1 MSDYLKQ
8 ILNNLGR
15 GLALSIFS
23 LSMAFANPVDI
34 NNASLADLEDL
45 PLTEGQVRAVYEYV
59 QYHGPLESVYE
70 LVNISELKHSDIEAL
85 KPILVLKPD
94 LNAAINTRL
103 QDQYRKVEDWTST
116 EGASEGLM
124 ELWLERL
131 AEPINVNT
139 ATYDDLV
146 SFQNVSQIDAVAVLK
161 LRAEVDSIGSA
172 RWLRNAVGL
181 SYYGYRNLREF
192 VTYSEPEGGQMHI
205 WYNMVMKTI
214 PSTNSEDEAATA
226 SQQLE
231 LLESS
236 RLLGNAVSRPDIL
249 HKFSFS
255 NSRHW
260 KVGFSY
266 NRQLGEDHRYISDK
280 RWRNATVDTLLE
292 KLDIEQMRL
301 PELKAHLTISNLN
314 LGPFHLDRL
323 VLGNYSATIGQG
335 LVMQSTDFRSPRYS
349 GYGWNKRVTGIFS
362 DLSRSQEYALRG
374 AGIQGSLFSNFKL
387 MAFASKNDR
396 DAILNTDGESFT
408 SLITMYP
415 RDDYGYVVQDTLNM
429 LNAVEEV
436 TYGGNIRYEFTPGT
450 FVGFSSYETLYD
462 KELRPDPL
470 LTLILP
476 ANTGLFLNSSGN
488 GADTEVAA
496 MHASSAASS
505 LWDAARSNRR
515 VQGLEFSTVISN
527 LALQVEWA
535 VLDKDS
541 EIFSVKQD
549 PRALVANAY
558 LQFENFNFMVLYRD
572 YDLGFDNPYQ
582 RSFSNY
588 QRYKSSIFEDYY
600 YLKNPAFSYL
610 YTGAAQPQAERGV
623 FVSSRY
629 QMHRAWLLTTNFDTW
644 TRVADGSR
652 YFRTVA
658 TLEYRPTFNY
668 RFRVRQKWQARGRF
682 NIFAPTGYENRETIL
697 TARMRLSGFDQL
709 EVIYANSGTQFDP
722 RRRLTIDLATGAN
735 NNSAVGQAYSPGNAL
750 GFTVTH
756 NFTESFKLIG
766 HAAYYKGFFWS
777 FEDTDFQVFD
787 SPNGAIRWY
796 LTAFSRLGNHWAVRA
811 KLTWDEGSAIS
822 NYAFGAPSTSARSPQ
837 TGINYFTEATDFRI
851 QLDYAF

>member
-1 MSDYLKQ
+1 MNTQTTK
-8 ILNNLGR
+8 IFKKLGR
-15 GLALSIFS
+15 VCGFSILMLTFAL
-23 LSMAFANPVDI
+23 ANPVDI
-34 NNASLADLEDL
+34 NNASLSELQDL
-45 PLTEGQVRAVYEYV
+45 PLSDGQKQAVYEYV
-59 QYHGPLESVYE
+59 QYHGPLESIYE
-70 LVNISELKHSDIEAL
+70 LVNVTELQHADIEAL
-85 KPILVLKPD
+85 KPRLVLNPD
-94 LNAAINTRL
+94 ENAATNTRL
-103 QDQYRKVEDWTST
+103 QDQYRKVENWTST

-161 LRAEVDSIGSA
+161 LRTEVDSIGSA
-172 RWLRNAVGL
+172 RWLRNAIGL

-192 VTYSEPEGGQMHI
+192 VRYDEPVGGQWHI

-214 PSTNSEDEAATA
+214 PSTSSTEEEAN
-226 SQQLE
+226 QLFE
-231 LLESS
+231 
-236 RLLGNAVSRPDIL
+236 RTGPPDIL

-255 NSRHW
+255 NSPHW
-260 KVGFSY
+260 KAGMSY
-266 NRQLGEDHRYISDK
+266 NRHLGEGHRYFNDGDIPEVKASFTVSDY
-280 RWRNATVDTLLE
+280 D
-292 KLDIEQMRL
+292 
-301 PELKAHLTISNLN
+301 
-314 LGPFHLDRL
+314 LGPLHLDRV
-323 VLGNYSATIGQG
+323 VLGNFSATIAQG

-349 GYGWNKRVTGIFS
+349 GYGWNKRVNGIFS
-362 DLSRSQEYALRG
+362 DLSRTQEYALRG
-374 AGIQGSLFSNFKL
+374 MGVQGSVMDKIKL
-387 MAFASKNDR
+387 MGFVSKNDR
-396 DAILNTDGESFT
+396 DAILNNDGESFT
-408 SLITMYP
+408 ALITMYP
-415 RDDYGYVVQDTLNM
+415 RDNYGYFVQDTLGM
-429 LNAVEEV
+429 LNAVKEV
-436 TYGGNIRYEFTPGT
+436 TYGGNVRYEFTPGT
-450 FVGFSSYETLYD
+450 FVGFSTYESLYD
-462 KELRPDPL
+462 KELRPDPMV
-470 LTLILP
+470 TLINS

-505 LWDAARSNRR
+505 LWDEAKANRR

-527 LALQVEWA
+527 LALQMEWA

-541 EIFSVKQD
+541 EIQSVKDD
-549 PRALVANAY
+549 PQALVANAY
-558 LQFENFNFMVLYRD
+558 LQFDNFNFMVLYRD

-610 YTGAAQPQAERGV
+610 YNGASQPQAERGV
-623 FVSSRY
+623 YVSSRY

-658 TLEYRPTFNY
+658 TLEYRPSFNY

-682 NIFAPTGYENRETIL
+682 NIFAPTGYENRETIM
-697 TARMRLSGFDQL
+697 TARMRLSGYDQL
-709 EVIYANSGTQFDP
+709 QVTYSNSATQFDA

-756 NFTESFKLIG
+756 NYTTSFKLIG
-766 HAAYYKGFFWS
+766 HVAYYKGFFWS

-787 SPNGAIRWY
+787 SPNGSIRWY
-796 LTAFSRLGNHWAVRA
+796 MTAFSRLGNHWAVRA

-822 NYAFGAPSTSARSPQ
+822 NYAFGAPSSSTRSPQ
-837 TGINYFTEATDFRI
+837 TGLNYYTEATDFRI

>member
-1 MSDYLKQ
+1 MIIKTLEIFKKMGS
-8 ILNNLGR
+8 IAMIS
-15 GLALSIFS
+15 ALMLTVAWS
-23 LSMAFANPVDI
+23 NPVDI
-34 NNASLADLEDL
+34 NNASILELQDL
-45 PLTEGQVRAVYEYV
+45 PLTEEQMQAVYEYV
-59 QYHGPLESVYE
+59 QYHGPLESIYE
-70 LVNISELKHSDIEAL
+70 LVNVSELEHHDIEAL
-85 KPILVLKPD
+85 KSRLILKPD
-94 LNAAINTRL
+94 ENASTNTRL

-161 LRAEVDSIGSA
+161 LRTEVDSIGSA
-172 RWLRNAVGL
+172 RWLRNAIGL

-192 VTYSEPEGGQMHI
+192 VTYSEPEGGQWHV
-205 WYNMVMKTI
+205 WYNMVVKTI
-214 PSTNSEDEAATA
+214 PSTNSTDEEAAA
-226 SQQLE
+226 SSQSDAWAQ
-231 LLESS
+231 
-236 RLLGNAVSRPDIL
+236 NALSQPDIL
-249 HKFSFS
+249 HKLSFT

-260 KVGFSY
+260 KAGLSY
-266 NRQLGEDHRYISDK
+266 NRQLGEDHRYFNGGDF
-280 RWRNATVDTLLE
+280 
-292 KLDIEQMRL
+292 
-301 PELKAHLTISNLN
+301 PELKLSFTLSDFD
-314 LGPFHLDRL
+314 LGPFHLDRM
-323 VLGNYSATIGQG
+323 VLGNYSATIAQG

-349 GYGWNKRVTGIFS
+349 GYGWNKRVNGIYS
-362 DLSRSQEYALRG
+362 DLTRTQQYALRG
-374 AGIQGSLFSNFKL
+374 VGVQGSIFKKINL
-387 MAFASKNDR
+387 MGFVSKNDR
-396 DAILNTDGESFT
+396 DAILNNDGQSFT

-415 RDDYGYVVQDTLNM
+415 RGDYGYFVQDTLDM

-450 FVGFSSYETLYD
+450 FVGFSTYESLYD
-462 KELRPDPL
+462 KELRPDPMV
-470 LTLILP
+470 TLINP

-496 MHASSAASS
+496 MHASSATSS
-505 LWDAARSNRR
+505 LWDAAKSNRR

-527 LALQVEWA
+527 LALQLEWA

-541 EIFSVKQD
+541 EIQSVKND
-549 PRALVANAY
+549 PQALVANAY
-558 LQFENFNFMVLYRD
+558 LQFDNFNFMVLYRD

-610 YTGAAQPQAERGV
+610 YAGASQPQAERGV
-623 FVSSRY
+623 YVSSRY
-629 QMHRAWLLTTNFDTW
+629 QMHRAWVMTTNFDTW
-644 TRVADGSR
+644 TRVSDASR

-668 RFRVRQKWQARGRF
+668 RFRIRQKWQARGRF

-697 TARMRLSGFDQL
+697 TAKMRLSGFDQL
-709 EVIYANSGTQFDP
+709 QVTYVMGQTQFDP

-735 NNSAVGQAYSPGNAL
+735 NNSAVGQALSPGNAL

-766 HAAYYKGFFWS
+766 HVAYYKGFFWS

-787 SPNGAIRWY
+787 SPNGSIRWY
-796 LTAFSRLGNHWAVRA
+796 LTTFSRLGNHWAVRA
-811 KLTWDEGSAIS
+811 KLTWDEGSALS
-822 NYAFGAPSTSARSPQ
+822 NYAFGAPSQSTRSPQ
-837 TGINYFTEATDFRI
+837 TGLNYFSETTDFRI

>member
-1 MSDYLKQ
+1 MTRHMTK
-8 ILNNLGR
+8 IFKMIGR
-15 GLALSIFS
+15 FTALSMF
-23 LSMAFANPVDI
+23 LQTFALANPVDI
-34 NNASLADLEDL
+34 NNASLSELLDL
-45 PLTEGQVRAVYEYV
+45 PLTEDQTRAVYAFV
-59 QYHGPLESVYE
+59 QYHGPLESIYE
-70 LVNISELKHSDIEAL
+70 LVNVTELEHRDIETL
-85 KPILVLKPD
+85 KPLLVLKPD
-94 LNAAINTRL
+94 ENASTNTRL

-161 LRAEVDSIGSA
+161 LRTEVDSIGSA

-192 VTYSEPEGGQMHI
+192 VTYSEPEGGQMHV
-205 WYNMVMKTI
+205 WYNMVMKSI
-214 PSTNSEDEAATA
+214 PSTNSEEEAVGANRLQA
-226 SQQLE
+226 NLG
-231 LLESS
+231 LLD
-236 RLLGNAVSRPDIL
+236 NPAARPDIL
-249 HKFSFS
+249 HKLSFT

-260 KVGFSY
+260 KAGISY
-266 NRQLGEDHRYISDK
+266 NRQLGESHRYFEGGDIPEVKLSFTVSDYN
-280 RWRNATVDTLLE
+280 W
-292 KLDIEQMRL
+292 
-301 PELKAHLTISNLN
+301 
-314 LGPFHLDRL
+314 GPLHLDRL
-323 VLGNYSATIGQG
+323 VLGNYSATLGQG

-349 GYGWNKRVTGIFS
+349 GYGWNKRVNGIFS
-362 DLSRSQEYALRG
+362 DLSRSQQYALRG
-374 AGIQGSLFSNFKL
+374 AGIQGSLFNKLKL

-396 DAILNTDGESFT
+396 DAILNSDGESFST
-408 SLITMYP
+408 LISMYP
-415 RDDYGYVVQDTLNM
+415 RDDWGYFVQDTVDM
-429 LNAVEEV
+429 LNAVQEV
-436 TYGGNIRYEFTPGT
+436 TYGGNLRYEFTPGT
-450 FVGFSSYETLYD
+450 FVGVSSYESLYD

-505 LWDAARSNRR
+505 LWDGAKSNRR
-515 VQGLEFSTVISN
+515 VQGLEFNTVISN
-527 LALQVEWA
+527 LALQFEWA

-541 EIFSVKQD
+541 EILSIKND

-558 LQFENFNFMVLYRD
+558 LQFDNFNLMVLYRD

-600 YLKNPAFSYL
+600 YLKNPAFSFL
-610 YTGAAQPQAERGV
+610 YAGAAQPQSEKGV

-629 QMHRAWLLTTNFDTW
+629 QMHRAWVLTTNFDTW
-644 TRVADGSR
+644 TRVADASR

-658 TLEYRPTFNY
+658 TLEYRPAFNY

-697 TARMRLSGFDQL
+697 TARMRLSGYDQL

-766 HAAYYKGFFWS
+766 HVAYYKGFFWS

-796 LTAFSRLGNHWAVRA
+796 LTTFSRLGNHWAVRA
-811 KLTWDEGSAIS
+811 KLTWDEGSALS
-822 NYAFGAPSTSARSPQ
+822 NYAFGAPSASTRSPQ
-837 TGINYFTEATDFRI
+837 TGVNYFTEATDFRI

>member
-1 MSDYLKQ
+1 MTEIFNKM
-8 ILNNLGR
+8 GR
-15 GLALSIFS
+15 VIAFSIFS
-23 LSMAFANPVDI
+23 LGVLFANPVDI
-34 NNASLADLEDL
+34 NNASLLELQDL

-59 QYHGPLESVYE
+59 QYHGPLESIYE
-70 LVNISELKHSDIEAL
+70 LVNVAELKHSDIEAL
-85 KPILVLKPD
+85 KPLLVLKPD
-94 LNAAINTRL
+94 ENAATNTRL

-139 ATYDDLV
+139 ASYDDLV

-192 VTYSEPEGGQMHI
+192 VTYNEPERGEMHV

-214 PSTNSEDEAATA
+214 PSTNSTEEE
-226 SQQLE
+226 SGQLF
-231 LLESS
+231 LKK
-236 RLLGNAVSRPDIL
+236 GPPDIL
-249 HKFSFS
+249 HKLSFS

-260 KVGFSY
+260 KAGISY
-266 NRQLGEDHRYISDK
+266 NRHLGESHRYFDDGDIPEVKLSFTVSDY
-280 RWRNATVDTLLE
+280 
-292 KLDIEQMRL
+292 
-301 PELKAHLTISNLN
+301 N
-314 LGPFHLDRL
+314 LGPLHLDRL
-323 VLGNYSATIGQG
+323 VLGNFSATIAQG

-349 GYGWNKRVTGIFS
+349 GYGWNKRVNGIFS
-362 DLSRSQEYALRG
+362 DLSRTQQYALRG
-374 AGIQGSLFSNFKL
+374 AGIQGSIFNKIKL

-396 DAILNTDGESFT
+396 DAILNPDGESFT

-415 RDDYGYVVQDTLNM
+415 RDDYGYFVQDTLGM

-450 FVGFSSYETLYD
+450 FVGFSSYESLYD

-505 LWDAARSNRR
+505 LWDAAKSNRR

-527 LALQVEWA
+527 LALQLEWA

-541 EIFSVKQD
+541 EILSVKND

-558 LQFENFNFMVLYRD
+558 LQFDNFNFMVLYRD

-588 QRYKSSIFEDYY
+588 QRYKSSILEDYY
-600 YLKNPAFSYL
+600 YLKNPAFAYL
-610 YTGAAQPQAERGV
+610 YNGASQPQAERGV
-623 FVSSRY
+623 YVSSRY

-644 TRVADGSR
+644 TRVADASR

-766 HAAYYKGFFWS
+766 HVAYYKGFFWS

-811 KLTWDEGSAIS
+811 KLTWDEGSALS
-822 NYAFGAPSTSARSPQ
+822 NYAFGAPSASTRSPQ
-837 TGINYFTEATDFRI
+837 TGINFYTEATDFRI

>member
-1 MSDYLKQ
+1 MTRQTTK
-8 ILNNLGR
+8 IFKMMGR
-15 GLALSIFS
+15 VSTLSVF
-23 LSMAFANPVDI
+23 LLTVAFANPVDI
-34 NNASLADLEDL
+34 NNASLSELQDL
-45 PLTEGQVRAVYEYV
+45 PLTEGQVTAVYEYV
-59 QYHGPLESVYE
+59 QYHGPLESIYE
-70 LVNISELKHSDIEAL
+70 LVNVAELKHSDMEAL
-85 KPILVLKPD
+85 KPLLILKPD
-94 LNAAINTRL
+94 ENASTNTRL

-161 LRAEVDSIGSA
+161 LRTEVDSIGSA

-205 WYNMVMKTI
+205 WYNMVMKSI
-214 PSTNSEDEAATA
+214 PTTNSEEEAVGTTLLLLNLAD
-226 SQQLE
+226 SE
-231 LLESS
+231 LLD
-236 RLLGNAVSRPDIL
+236 NPASRPDIL
-249 HKFSFS
+249 HKLSFT

-260 KVGFSY
+260 KAGISY
-266 NRQLGEDHRYISDK
+266 NRQLGESHRYVDGGDIPEVKLSFTVSDY
-280 RWRNATVDTLLE
+280 
-292 KLDIEQMRL
+292 
-301 PELKAHLTISNLN
+301 N
-314 LGPFHLDRL
+314 LGPMHLDRL
-323 VLGNYSATIGQG
+323 VLGNFSATIGQG

-349 GYGWNKRVTGIFS
+349 GYGWNKRVHGIFS
-362 DLSRSQEYALRG
+362 DLSRTQEYALKG
-374 AGIQGSLFSNFKL
+374 AGVQGSLFNKVKL

-396 DAILNTDGESFT
+396 DAILNSDGESFT

-415 RDDYGYVVQDTLNM
+415 RADWDYFVQDTLDM
-429 LNAVEEV
+429 LNSVNEV
-436 TYGGNIRYEFTPGT
+436 TYGGNLRYEFTPGT
-450 FVGFSSYETLYD
+450 FLGISSYESLYD

-505 LWDAARSNRR
+505 LWDAAKSNRR
-515 VQGLEFSTVISN
+515 VQGLEFNTVISN
-527 LALQVEWA
+527 LALQLEWA

-541 EIFSVKQD
+541 DILSVKND
-549 PRALVANAY
+549 PKALVANAY
-558 LQFENFNFMVLYRD
+558 LQFDNFNFMVLYRD

-600 YLKNPAFSYL
+600 YLKNPAFSFL
-610 YTGAAQPQAERGV
+610 YAGAAQPQAEKGI

-652 YFRTVA
+652 YFRTVG

-697 TARMRLSGFDQL
+697 TARMRLSGYDQL

-766 HAAYYKGFFWS
+766 HIAYYKGFFWS

-796 LTAFSRLGNHWAVRA
+796 LTTFSRLGNHWAVRA

-822 NYAFGAPSTSARSPQ
+822 NYAFGAPNASARSPQ

>member
-1 MSDYLKQ
+1 MIRQTSVIFKRVGHITIISL
-8 ILNNLGR
+8 LML
-15 GLALSIFS
+15 GLAW
-23 LSMAFANPVDI
+23 ANPVDI
-34 NNASLADLEDL
+34 NNASLSELQDL
-45 PLTEGQVRAVYEYV
+45 PLTEGQMLAVYEYV
-59 QYHGPLESVYE
+59 QYHGPLESIYE
-70 LVNISELKHSDIEAL
+70 LVNVSELEHVDIEAL
-85 KPILVLKPD
+85 KPQLVLKPD
-94 LNAAINTRL
+94 ENASTNTRL

-172 RWLRNAVGL
+172 RWLRNAIGL

-192 VTYSEPEGGQMHI
+192 VTYSEPEDGQMHV
-205 WYNMVMKTI
+205 WYNMVVKSI
-214 PSTNSEDEAATA
+214 PSTNSEEEAVATILQIENLEELKK
-226 SQQLE
+226 SE
-231 LLESS
+231 LL
-236 RLLGNAVSRPDIL
+236 NNPASRPDVL
-249 HKFSFS
+249 HKLSFT

-260 KVGFSY
+260 KAGISY
-266 NRQLGEDHRYISDK
+266 NRQLGESHRYFNDGDIPEVKLSFTVSDY
-280 RWRNATVDTLLE
+280 
-292 KLDIEQMRL
+292 
-301 PELKAHLTISNLN
+301 N
-314 LGPFHLDRL
+314 LGPLHLDRM
-323 VLGNYSATIGQG
+323 VLGNFSATIAQG

-362 DLSRSQEYALRG
+362 DLSRTQQYALRG
-374 AGIQGSLFSNFKL
+374 AGIQGSLFDKFKF
-387 MAFASKNDR
+387 MVFASKNDR
-396 DAILNTDGESFT
+396 DAILNSDGESFT

-415 RDDYGYVVQDTLNM
+415 RDDYDYFVQDTLDM

-436 TYGGNIRYEFTPGT
+436 TYGGNLRYEITPGT
-450 FVGFSSYETLYD
+450 FVGFSSYESLYD

-476 ANTGLFLNSSGN
+476 GNTGLFLNSSGN

-505 LWDAARSNRR
+505 LWDVAKSNRR

-527 LALQVEWA
+527 LALQLEWA

-541 EIFSVKQD
+541 EILSIKDD

-558 LQFENFNFMVLYRD
+558 LQFDNFNFMVLYRD

-610 YTGAAQPQAERGV
+610 YAGASQPQAEQGIY
-623 FVSSRY
+623 VSSRY

-682 NIFAPTGYENRETIL
+682 NIFAPTGYENRETIF

-709 EVIYANSGTQFDP
+709 QVTYANSGTQFDP

-766 HAAYYKGFFWS
+766 HIAYYKGFFWS

-787 SPNGAIRWY
+787 SPNGSIRWY
-796 LTAFSRLGNHWAVRA
+796 LTTFSRLGNHWAVRA

-822 NYAFGAPSTSARSPQ
+822 NYAYGTPSSSSRSPQ
-837 TGINYFTEATDFRI
+837 TGVNYFTEATDFRI

>member
-1 MSDYLKQ
+1 MIRQTSMIFNRVWHKAIISVFTLT
-8 ILNNLGR
+8 
-15 GLALSIFS
+15 LAW
-23 LSMAFANPVDI
+23 ANPVDI
-34 NNASLADLEDL
+34 NNASLSELQDL
-45 PLTEGQVRAVYEYV
+45 PLTEHQMQAIYEYV
-59 QYHGPLESVYE
+59 QYHGPLESIYE
-70 LVNISELKHSDIEAL
+70 LVNVAELEHVDIEAI
-85 KPILVLKPD
+85 KPLLVLKPD
-94 LNAAINTRL
+94 ENASTNTRL

-161 LRAEVDSIGSA
+161 LRTEVDSIGSA
-172 RWLRNAVGL
+172 RWLRNAIGL

-192 VTYSEPEGGQMHI
+192 VTYSEPEGGQMHV

-214 PSTNSEDEAATA
+214 PSTNSTDE
-226 SQQLE
+226 
-231 LLESS
+231 ESGS
-236 RLLGNAVSRPDIL
+236 LYVFKGPPDIL
-249 HKFSFS
+249 HKLSFT

-260 KVGFSY
+260 KAGLSY
-266 NRQLGEDHRYISDK
+266 NRHLGEDHRYFNDGEIPEVKFAFTVSDF
-280 RWRNATVDTLLE
+280 D
-292 KLDIEQMRL
+292 
-301 PELKAHLTISNLN
+301 
-314 LGPFHLDRL
+314 LGPLHLDRL
-323 VLGNYSATIGQG
+323 VMGNYSATIGQG

-349 GYGWNKRVTGIFS
+349 GYGWNKRVNGIFS
-362 DLSRSQEYALRG
+362 DLSRTQQYALRG
-374 AGIQGSLFSNFKL
+374 VGIQGSLFEKFKL

-396 DAILNTDGESFT
+396 DAILNDDGESFT
-408 SLITMYP
+408 SLVTMYP
-415 RDDYGYVVQDTLNM
+415 RYNYNIFVEDTLNM
-429 LNAVEEV
+429 MNVVDEV
-436 TYGGNIRYEFTPGT
+436 TYGGNLRYEFTPGT
-450 FVGFSSYETLYD
+450 FVGFSSYESLYD

-470 LTLILP
+470 LTLIFP
-476 ANTGLFLNSSGN
+476 NNTGLFLNSSGN
-488 GADTEVAA
+488 GADTEIAA

-505 LWDAARSNRR
+505 LWDAAKSNRR

-527 LALQVEWA
+527 LALQLEWA

-541 EIFSVKQD
+541 EILSVKND

-558 LQFENFNFMVLYRD
+558 LQFDNFNFMVLYRD

-588 QRYKSSIFEDYY
+588 QRYKSSILEDWY
-600 YLKNPAFSYL
+600 YLQNPAFAYL
-610 YTGAAQPQAERGV
+610 YNGASQPQAEKGV
-623 FVSSRY
+623 YVSSRY

-658 TLEYRPTFNY
+658 TLEYRPAFNY

-682 NIFAPTGYENRETIL
+682 NIFAPTGYENRETIF

-709 EVIYANSGTQFDP
+709 QVTYANSGTQFDP

-766 HAAYYKGFFWS
+766 HIAYYKGFFWS

-796 LTAFSRLGNHWAVRA
+796 LTTFSRLGNHWAVRA

-822 NYAFGAPSTSARSPQ
+822 NYAFGAPSASARSPQ
-837 TGINYFTEATDFRI
+837 TGLNYYTEATDFRI

>member
-1 MSDYLKQ
+1 MFMHKKMKDMGLYLFMS
-8 ILNNLGR
+8 I
-15 GLALSIFS
+15 ALSGQVVT
-23 LSMAFANPVDI
+23 AQVDI
-34 NNASLADLEDL
+34 NNASLSDLQDL
-45 PLTEGQVRAVYEYV
+45 PLTASQQEAVYEFV
-59 QYHGPLESVYE
+59 QYHGPLESIYE
-70 LVNISELKHSDIEAL
+70 LVNVSELGHPDIEAL
-85 KPILVLKPD
+85 KPRIILKPD
-94 LNAAINTRL
+94 EDALANTRL

-172 RWLRNAVGL
+172 RWLRNAIGL

-192 VTYSEPEGGQMHI
+192 VTYSEPEGGQWHV
-205 WYNMVMKTI
+205 WYNMVMKSI
-214 PSTNSEDEAATA
+214 PSTNSTEEETN
-226 SQQLE
+226 QLF
-231 LLESS
+231 
-236 RLLGNAVSRPDIL
+236 VSKNPPDIL
-249 HKFSFS
+249 HKLSFS

-260 KVGFSY
+260 KAGMAY
-266 NRQLGEDHRYISDK
+266 NRQLGEPHRYFNDTDIPEVKLSFTLSDYT
-280 RWRNATVDTLLE
+280 W
-292 KLDIEQMRL
+292 
-301 PELKAHLTISNLN
+301 
-314 LGPFHLDRL
+314 GPLHLDRL
-323 VLGNYSATIGQG
+323 VVGNYSATMAQG

-349 GYGWNKRVTGIFS
+349 GYGWNKRVHGIFS
-362 DLSRSQEYALRG
+362 DLSRTQQYALRG
-374 AGIQGSLFSNFKL
+374 IGVQGSLMGRIKL
-387 MAFASKNDR
+387 MGFLSRNDR
-396 DAILNTDGESFT
+396 DAILNGDGESFT

-415 RDDYGYVVQDTLNM
+415 RGNYDYFVQDTLGM
-429 LNAVEEV
+429 LNAVQEV

-450 FVGFSSYETLYD
+450 FVGFSTYESLYD

-470 LTLILP
+470 VTLINP
-476 ANTGLFLNSSGN
+476 SNTGLFLNSSGN

-505 LWDAARSNRR
+505 LWGEAKSNRR
-515 VQGLEFSTVISN
+515 VQGLELSTVISN
-527 LALQVEWA
+527 LALQMEWA

-541 EIFSVKQD
+541 DIPSVKND
-549 PRALVANAY
+549 PQALVANAY
-558 LQFENFNFMVLYRD
+558 LQFDNFNFMVLYRN

-610 YTGAAQPQAERGV
+610 YNGASQPQAERGV
-623 FVSSRY
+623 FVGSRY

-682 NIFAPTGYENRETIL
+682 NIFTPTGYENRETIM

-709 EVIYANSGTQFDP
+709 QVTYSNSATQFDP

-756 NFTESFKLIG
+756 NYTNSFKLIG
-766 HAAYYKGFFWS
+766 HIAYYKGFFWS

-787 SPNGAIRWY
+787 SPNGSIRWY
-796 LTAFSRLGNHWAVRA
+796 VTAFSRLGNHWAVRA

-822 NYAFGAPSTSARSPQ
+822 NYAFGAPTSSTRSPQ
-837 TGINYFTEATDFRI
+837 TGLNFYTESTDFRI

>member
-1 MSDYLKQ
+1 MIHYL
-8 ILNNLGR
+8 LRLFTRTGVLMLLGIML
-15 GLALSIFS
+15 LATLV
-23 LSMAFANPVDI
+23 AAPVDI
-34 NNASLADLEDL
+34 NNASLDDLLDL
-45 PLTEGQVRAVYEYV
+45 PLNEGQRQAVYEYV
-59 QYHGPLESVYE
+59 QYHGPLESIYE
-70 LVNISELKHSDIEAL
+70 LVNVPELEQGDIESLKAL
-85 KPILVLKPD
+85 LILKPD
-94 LNAAINTRL
+94 ENASTNTRL

-161 LRAEVDSIGSA
+161 LRAEVDSIGDA
-172 RWLRNAVGL
+172 RWLRNAIGL

-192 VTYSEPEGGQMHI
+192 VTYSEPEGGQWHV

-214 PSTNSEDEAATA
+214 PSTNSTEEEAN
-226 SQQLE
+226 QLFIVK
-231 LLESS
+231 SP
-236 RLLGNAVSRPDIL
+236 PDIL
-249 HKFSFS
+249 HKLSFS

-260 KVGFSY
+260 KAGLSY
-266 NRQLGEDHRYISDK
+266 NRHLGEDHRYFNDGSIPEMKMSLTLSDH
-280 RWRNATVDTLLE
+280 D
-292 KLDIEQMRL
+292 
-301 PELKAHLTISNLN
+301 
-314 LGPFHLDRL
+314 LGPLHLDRL
-323 VLGNYSATIGQG
+323 VLGNFSATFGQG

-349 GYGWNKRVTGIFS
+349 GYGWNKRVNGIYS
-362 DLSRSQEYALRG
+362 DLSRSQEFALRG
-374 AGIQGSLFSNFKL
+374 AGVQGSLFGNLKL
-387 MAFASKNDR
+387 TAFASKNDR
-396 DAILNTDGESFT
+396 DAILNADGESFT

-415 RDDYGYVVQDTLNM
+415 RGDYGYYVQDTLGM

-436 TYGGNIRYEFTPGT
+436 TYGGNVRYEFTPGT
-450 FVGFSSYETLYD
+450 YLGFSSYESLYD

-505 LWDAARSNRR
+505 LWGAAKANRR
-515 VQGLEFSTVISN
+515 VQGLEFNTVISN
-527 LALQVEWA
+527 LALQLEWA

-541 EIFSVKQD
+541 EILSVKND
-549 PRALVANAY
+549 PRALVANAF
-558 LQFENFNFMVLYRD
+558 LQFDNFNFMVLYRD

-588 QRYKSSIFEDYY
+588 QRYKSSIFEDYF
-600 YLKNPAFSYL
+600 YLKNPAFAYL
-610 YTGAAQPQAERGV
+610 YNGASQPQAEKGV

-629 QMHRAWLLTTNFDTW
+629 QIHRAWVLTTNFDTW

-658 TLEYRPTFNY
+658 TAEYRPAFNY
-668 RFRVRQKWQARGRF
+668 RFRIRQKWQARGRF
-682 NIFAPTGYENRETIL
+682 NIFAPTGYENRETIM
-697 TARMRLSGFDQL
+697 TATMRLSGFDQL
-709 EVIYANSGTQFDP
+709 QVSYNNSYTQFDP

-735 NNSAVGQAYSPGNAL
+735 NSSPVGQASSPGNAL

-756 NFTESFKLIG
+756 NYTESFKLIG
-766 HAAYYKGFFWS
+766 HVTYYKGFFWS

-796 LTAFSRLGNHWAVRA
+796 VTAFSRLGNHWAIRA

-822 NYAFGAPSTSARSPQ
+822 NYAFGAPSETVRSPQ
-837 TGINYFTEATDFRI
+837 SGLNYYDQSTDFRI

>member
-1 MSDYLKQ
+1 MIRKTTAIFKGIRVIALLSVFMLT
-8 ILNNLGR
+8 NA
-15 GLALSIFS
+15 LAGQ
-23 LSMAFANPVDI
+23 VDI
-34 NNASLADLEDL
+34 NNASLADIQDL
-45 PLTEGQVRAVYEYV
+45 PLTVSQAQAVYEYV
-59 QYHGPLESVYE
+59 QYHGPLESIYE
-70 LVNISELKHSDIEAL
+70 LVNVPELQHSDIEVL
-85 KPILVLKPD
+85 KTRLTLKPD
-94 LNAAINTRL
+94 ENASTNTRL
-103 QDQYRKVEDWTST
+103 EDQYRKVEDWTST

-131 AEPINVNT
+131 AEPIDVNT

-146 SFQNVSQIDAVAVLK
+146 SFQNVSPIDAVAVLK
-161 LRAEVDSIGSA
+161 LREESGSIGSA
-172 RWLRNAVGL
+172 RWLRNAIGL

-192 VTYSEPEGGQMHI
+192 VTYSEPEGGQWHV

-214 PSTNSEDEAATA
+214 PSTNSAEEESA
-226 SQQLE
+226 QLIVRK
-231 LLESS
+231 SP
-236 RLLGNAVSRPDIL
+236 PDII
-249 HKFSFS
+249 HKLSFS

-260 KVGFSY
+260 KAGLSY
-266 NRQLGEDHRYISDK
+266 NRQLGEANRYFNDGNIPEVKMAFTVSDY
-280 RWRNATVDTLLE
+280 
-292 KLDIEQMRL
+292 
-301 PELKAHLTISNLN
+301 N
-314 LGPFHLDRL
+314 LGPLHLDRL
-323 VLGNYSATIGQG
+323 VLGNFSATFGQG

-349 GYGWNKRVTGIFS
+349 GYGWNKRVNGIYS
-362 DLSRSQEYALRG
+362 DLSRTQEYALRG
-374 AGIQGSLFSNFKL
+374 VGIQGSILNHIKL

-396 DAILNTDGESFT
+396 DAILNADGDSFT
-408 SLITMYP
+408 ALITMYP
-415 RDDYGYVVQDTLNM
+415 RDDFGYFVQDTLDM
-429 LNAVEEV
+429 LNAVNEV
-436 TYGGNIRYEFTPGT
+436 TYGGNIRYEFSPGT
-450 FVGFSSYETLYD
+450 FVGFSSYESLYD

-488 GADTEVAA
+488 GADTELAA

-515 VQGLEFSTVISN
+515 VQGLEFSTTISN
-527 LALQVEWA
+527 LALQLEWG
-535 VLDKDS
+535 VLDEDS
-541 EIFSVKQD
+541 EILSVKND
-549 PRALVANAY
+549 PQALVANAF
-558 LQFENFNFMVLYRD
+558 LQFDNFNFMVLYRD

-588 QRYKSSIFEDYY
+588 QRYKSSILEDYY
-600 YLKNPAFSYL
+600 YLKNPYFAFL
-610 YTGAAQPQAERGV
+610 YNGAAQPQAERGV
-623 FVSSRY
+623 YVSSRY

-644 TRVADGSR
+644 TRVADASR
-652 YFRTVA
+652 YFRTVT

-668 RFRVRQKWQARGRF
+668 RFRLRQKWQARGRF

-709 EVIYANSGTQFDP
+709 EVTYANSYTQFDP

-735 NNSAVGQAYSPGNAL
+735 NNSAVGQASSPGDAL

-766 HAAYYKGFFWS
+766 HVTYYKGFFWS

-796 LTAFSRLGNHWAVRA
+796 VTAFSRLGNHWAVRA
-811 KLTWDEGSAIS
+811 KLTWDEGAAIS
-822 NYAFGAPSTSARSPQ
+822 NYAFGAPTATTRSPQ
-837 TGINYFTEATDFRI
+837 SGLNYFSEATDFRI